1 MKRRFPPCSDRAKD
15 PHDARASRRPVIGLS
30 LAALLISGCATT
42 PTSAPVPD
50 ATAATQTAPTPTSD
64 PTPEAPA
71 VPTVGAT
78 LTAEQAAA
86 LPEGMKAYEMTDGT
100 LIAVDP
106 AQPLPESVHADIK
119 ALAQADSMRGSGDSA
134 MESGFAAKH
143 TKIASKAT
151 GKEIVQILPLMGVI
165 GDNDWG
171 PNRPVWAAIVNG
183 KAINK
188 TTTNY
193 DRDETIAA
201 VNAWVAAQP
210 NPAIYEVIIL
220 DSPW

>member
-1 MKRRFPPCSDRAKD
+1 MRTTRRT
-15 PHDARASRRPVIGLS
+15 VIGLS
-30 LAALLISGCATT
+30 LSALLISGCATT

-106 AQPLPESVHADIK
+106 VQPLPESVHADIK
-119 ALAQADSMRGSGDSA
+119 ALAQADSMRGSGDPA

-151 GKEIVQILPLMGVI
+151 GKEIIQVYPLMGVI

-171 PNRPVWAAIVNG
+171 PNRPGWGAIVNG
-183 KAINK
+183 QGVHNGTA
-188 TTTNY
+188 TY
-193 DRDETIAA
+193 DRDATIAA

-210 NPAIYEVIIL
+210 NPAIYEVIVL